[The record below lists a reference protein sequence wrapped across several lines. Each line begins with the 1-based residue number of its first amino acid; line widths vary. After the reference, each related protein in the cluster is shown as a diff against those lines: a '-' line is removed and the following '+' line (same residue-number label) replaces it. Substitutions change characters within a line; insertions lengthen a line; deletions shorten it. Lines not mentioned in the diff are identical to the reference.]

1 MSLFLIK
8 RTTTEKIEPKE
19 KRRAKNNTYIVIK
32 KQAVFLK
39 NGEQKKTRTN
49 IR

>member
-19 KRRAKNNTYIVIK
+19 KRRAKNIIIK